1 MSKMQY
7 KALGLLV
14 GVLGGMLASAI
25 VRKMWELTP
34 GHDEAPE
41 AIDTR
46 RSWSEILTA
55 AALQGAIFAVIRA
68 AVERATA
75 ASAEKLTGEQPGAE
89 VNASRRRRP
98 GRSDQAGH
106 HWPKARILGCRQDRH
121 KSEVLRLTSNA
132 PVRGIRQGVLAG
144 QSWWSGAGSNR
155 RPSASR
161 RLCTSRRVHYR
172 PPDWAV

>member
-1 MSKMQY
+1 MNKMLY
-7 KALGLLV
+7 KAVGVLA
-14 GVLGGMLASAI
+14 GVLGGMLASAV
-25 VRKMWELTP
+25 VRKVWELTP

-89 VNASRRRRP
+89 V
-98 GRSDQAGH
+98 
-106 HWPKARILGCRQDRH
+106 KRQQ
-121 KSEVLRLTSNA
+121 EE
-132 PVRGIRQGVLAG
+132 
-144 QSWWSGAGSNR
+144 
-155 RPSASR
+155 
-161 RLCTSRRVHYR
+161 
-172 PPDWAV
+172 

>member
-1 MSKMQY
+1 MSKIQY

-25 VRKMWELTP
+25 VGKVWKLTP

-46 RSWSEILTA
+46 RSWGEILTA

-75 ASAEKLTGEQPGAE
+75 ASAEKLAGDQPGTEAE
-89 VNASRRRRP
+89 
-98 GRSDQAGH
+98 
-106 HWPKARILGCRQDRH
+106 RQ
-121 KSEVLRLTSNA
+121 E
-132 PVRGIRQGVLAG
+132 
-144 QSWWSGAGSNR
+144 
-155 RPSASR
+155 
-161 RLCTSRRVHYR
+161 
-172 PPDWAV
+172 

>member
-1 MSKMQY
+1 MRKMQY

-25 VRKMWELTP
+25 VGRVWKLTP

-46 RSWSEILTA
+46 RSWTEILTA

-75 ASAEKLTGEQPGAE
+75 ASAET
-89 VNASRRRRP
+89 
-98 GRSDQAGH
+98 
-106 HWPKARILGCRQDRH
+106 
-121 KSEVLRLTSNA
+121 
-132 PVRGIRQGVLAG
+132 LAG
-144 QSWWSGAGSNR
+144 DEPGTEVTRQQEEAE
-155 RPSASR
+155 
-161 RLCTSRRVHYR
+161 TK
-172 PPDWAV
+172 

>member
-1 MSKMQY
+1 MSKLQY

-25 VRKMWELTP
+25 VRKIWELTP

-46 RSWSEILTA
+46 RSWGEILTA

-75 ASAEKLTGEQPGAE
+75 ASAEKLAGEPPGEEAE
-89 VNASRRRRP
+89 
-98 GRSDQAGH
+98 
-106 HWPKARILGCRQDRH
+106 RQQ
-121 KSEVLRLTSNA
+121 EE
-132 PVRGIRQGVLAG
+132 
-144 QSWWSGAGSNR
+144 
-155 RPSASR
+155 
-161 RLCTSRRVHYR
+161 
-172 PPDWAV
+172 

>member
-25 VRKMWELTP
+25 VKKVWELTP

-89 VNASRRRRP
+89 VER
-98 GRSDQAGH
+98 QQEETAG
-106 HWPKARILGCRQDRH
+106 
-121 KSEVLRLTSNA
+121 
-132 PVRGIRQGVLAG
+132 
-144 QSWWSGAGSNR
+144 
-155 RPSASR
+155 
-161 RLCTSRRVHYR
+161 
-172 PPDWAV
+172 

>member
-1 MSKMQY
+1 MSKMKY
-7 KALGLLV
+7 KAVGLLA

-25 VRKMWELTP
+25 VRRVWQLTT

-75 ASAEKLTGEQPGAE
+75 ESAEKLAGEQPGE
-89 VNASRRRRP
+89 ELKRQQ
-98 GRSDQAGH
+98 DEEAGN
-106 HWPKARILGCRQDRH
+106 
-121 KSEVLRLTSNA
+121 E
-132 PVRGIRQGVLAG
+132 
-144 QSWWSGAGSNR
+144 
-155 RPSASR
+155 
-161 RLCTSRRVHYR
+161 
-172 PPDWAV
+172 

>member
-25 VRKMWELTP
+25 VKKVWELTP

-68 AVERATA
+68 AIERATA
-75 ASAEKLTGEQPGAE
+75 AGTEKLTGEPPGDAVKRE
-89 VNASRRRRP
+89 R
-98 GRSDQAGH
+98 GE
-106 HWPKARILGCRQDRH
+106 KAA
-121 KSEVLRLTSNA
+121 T
-132 PVRGIRQGVLAG
+132 
-144 QSWWSGAGSNR
+144 
-155 RPSASR
+155 
-161 RLCTSRRVHYR
+161 
-172 PPDWAV
+172 